1 MGNPVVE
8 QLRRGDCDGAGVRD
22 RIGAADRVA
31 PGVQSMVGSGFS
43 APQGV
48 AVDGSG
54 NVFVGDTGN
63 NAVKEI
69 LATTV
74 RTLGSGFSAPQGM
87 AVDGAGNVFV
97 ADTGN
102 NMVKEIVAANGV
114 IPASP
119 TINILGSGFS
129 APTGVAVD
137 QNGNVIVNDAG
148 NGAVKQILAAGGY
161 TTVITLGGSFTYPVL
176 QATDASGNVFTADTA
191 NDRVLRT
198 DHAHPPQL
206 IFAPTLVGSTSVD
219 SPQTVTV
226 SNIGN
231 AALTFPIPSAGNNAV
246 SPAVSRWEMP
256 APVPS
261 STALPFRRA
270 QWPREPL
277 APIW

>member
-1 MGNPVVE
+1 
-8 QLRRGDCDGAGVRD
+8 
-22 RIGAADRVA
+22 
-31 PGVQSMVGSGFS
+31 
-43 APQGV
+43 
-48 AVDGSG
+48 
-54 NVFVGDTGN
+54 
-63 NAVKEI
+63 
-69 LATTV
+69 
-74 RTLGSGFSAPQGM
+74 M

-137 QNGNVIVNDAG
+137 QNGNIIVNDAG

-161 TTVITLGGSFTYPVL
+161 TTVNTLGGSFTYPVL

-231 AALTFPIPSAGNNAV
+231 AALTFPIPSAGNNQYLQRFHAGKCRHL
-246 SPAVSRWEMP
+246 S
-256 APVPS
+256 
-261 STALPFRRA
+261 RA
-270 QWPREPL
+270 QQLFLFGGHSGRGNLLHLSGELLSGYGGPQQRF
-277 APIW
+277 AGAYG